1 MIHPFSDGN
10 GRVARLLLNH
20 ALISQGFPPVII
32 SPMFKHEYIQA
43 LEQSHE
49 RSQVFTGYIAE
60 QVLQAQGE
68 YIRLLRLA

>member
-1 MIHPFSDGN
+1 
-10 GRVARLLLNH
+10 
-20 ALISQGFPPVII
+20 
-32 SPMFKHEYIQA
+32 MFKHEYIQA